1 MDKPLFNRL
10 VIDNIARYLY
20 TDDIIVVH
28 GARQVGKTSIL
39 MYLQDQ
45 LQERGENTFY
55 IDLEDSR
62 LTAILDQGVDE
73 FLTYLREEGLDL
85 PGFIRED
92 KKLFVL
98 IDEIQYL
105 ANPSPFLKLLADHHR
120 YLKPIVSGSSSF
132 EMKSKFSDSL
142 VGRTVNFEIYPLSF
156 REFLLF
162 RGVPFVEGTR
172 LTAKKVLDLQSLYE
186 EFALYGGYPKI
197 VLTAEVDMKERYL
210 QQIIDTYIRKDIRDL
225 AEIKDITKFNR
236 LLEMLAAQ
244 SGNLLNVSE
253 LSNSCG
259 LAYQT
264 IERYLFLL
272 EQTYI
277 IRRVRPF
284 SRNMRSELTKTPK
297 VFFYDTGLMQM
308 LWLKRLQKELLGAV
322 FETSLF
328 AELVKQYGT
337 DHVFYWRTQDKKEIN
352 FVIKRPGGPLP
363 VEVKTHFPRSVP
375 AVLRNF
381 ARGTS
386 SGEEQTEES
395 DYRMISL
402 YGEPQ
407 EEKMIYP
414 WDL

>member
-1 MDKPLFNRL
+1 M
-10 VIDNIARYLY
+10 
-20 TDDIIVVH
+20 
-28 GARQVGKTSIL
+28 
-39 MYLQDQ
+39 
-45 LQERGENTFY
+45 
-55 IDLEDSR
+55 
-62 LTAILDQGVDE
+62 
-73 FLTYLREEGLDL
+73 
-85 PGFIRED
+85 
-92 KKLFVL
+92 
-98 IDEIQYL
+98 
-105 ANPSPFLKLLADHHR
+105 
-120 YLKPIVSGSSSF
+120 
-132 EMKSKFSDSL
+132 
-142 VGRTVNFEIYPLSF
+142 
-156 REFLLF
+156 
-162 RGVPFVEGTR
+162 PFVEGTR
-172 LTAKKVLDLQSLYE
+172 LTAKKVLDLQSLYA

-210 QQIIDTYIRKDIRDL
+210 QQIIDTYIRKDIRNL

-328 AELVKQYGT
+328 AELVK
-337 DHVFYWRTQDKKEIN
+337 
-352 FVIKRPGGPLP
+352 
-363 VEVKTHFPRSVP
+363 
-375 AVLRNF
+375 
-381 ARGTS
+381 
-386 SGEEQTEES
+386 
-395 DYRMISL
+395 
-402 YGEPQ
+402 
-407 EEKMIYP
+407 
-414 WDL
+414 